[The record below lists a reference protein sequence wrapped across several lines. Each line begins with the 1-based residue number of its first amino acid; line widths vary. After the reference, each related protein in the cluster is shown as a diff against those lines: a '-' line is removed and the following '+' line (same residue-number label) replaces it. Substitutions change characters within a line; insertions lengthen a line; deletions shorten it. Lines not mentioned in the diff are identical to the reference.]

1 MGTKDRELIHKV
13 LQMCP
18 AKGRG
23 DKNSLKS
30 TPASQA
36 KLSALV
42 ESRVTHTQ
50 GKKRRKKG
58 GKRSLILIHTGLG
71 KGAFTTLFDGVYKC
85 ELTLCRYLVMFGVPI
100 KRL

>member
-50 GKKRRKKG
+50 GKKRRKKRG
-58 GKRSLILIHTGLG
+58 EEIPYSYSHRLG
-71 KGAFTTLFDGVYKC
+71 KGSFYYIV
-85 ELTLCRYLVMFGVPI
+85 
-100 KRL
+100 